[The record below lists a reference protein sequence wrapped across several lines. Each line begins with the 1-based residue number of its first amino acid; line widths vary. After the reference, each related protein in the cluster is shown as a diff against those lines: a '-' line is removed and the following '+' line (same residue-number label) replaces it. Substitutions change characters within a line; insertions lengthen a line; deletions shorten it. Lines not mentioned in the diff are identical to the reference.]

1 MLTLTF
7 LLVTVVA
14 TLKVVEIAPP
24 GTVTVAGTVALAGL
38 LLARLTIRPPGGA
51 TLVSVTVPTELVPP
65 TTVDGFS
72 TTDESAAEGAGFT
85 VMVAD
90 LLTPP

>member
-7 LLVTVVA
+7 LLVVVVA
-14 TLKVVEIAPP
+14 ILNVVEMAPP

-38 LLARLTIRPPGGA
+38 LLLRLTVIPPGGA
-51 TLVSVTVPTELVPP
+51 TLVNVTVPTELVPP
-65 TTVDGFS
+65 ITVDGFS
-72 TTDESAAEGAGFT
+72 ATDESAGGGAGLT

-90 LLTPP
+90 LFTPA